1 MFLLVSLFSFFIQHR
16 AATSVLIGSPPATF
30 AGRRFMRL
38 AGLFLR
44 AADLGFLSPSLCLA
58 GASSL
63 LALGGAP
70 CSHTAARAETRSLR
84 RVALRGLAVAR
95 DLAWAFFSVSPSAAI
110 ITTEKTAPHSNSRA
124 NPALNL
130 VRFALWTLRD
140 KAAQRRLALR

>member
-1 MFLLVSLFSFFIQHR
+1 MLLLASLFGFLNRQR
-16 AATSVLIGSPPATF
+16 AATPVLIGSPPATSV
-30 AGRRFMRL
+30 GRRFMRL

-44 AADLGFLSPSLCLA
+44 GAGLGFRSPSLCLA

-70 CSHTAARAETRSLR
+70 CSHTAARAESRSLR
-84 RVALRGLAVAR
+84 RVALRGLAASR
-95 DLAWAFFSVSPSAAI
+95 CLAWAFFAVSPSAAI
-110 ITTEKTAPHSNSRA
+110 ITTEKTAPHSKSRA